1 MGLFGRKDKEDE
13 GSDATTATIPD
24 EYLAFIVKNLFD
36 RYGDAIAEM
45 INRKVMQQLE
55 PIQRRM
61 GEIDT
66 EIRKLKA
73 SSDETVK
80 ELLRSTL
87 EVSME
92 SVAERASRKSIES
105 VGLNKI
111 ELLNETLRNLK
122 EYQIEFAENLEKVS
136 KVLES
141 VKVTLN
147 ELSENVEDINLTVTN
162 ALTEMNK
169 SLEKFRVGV
178 DNAVAEAVKQIRENV
193 VVDKD
198 MIESVVRQILSSV
211 VETKFREINTDVVA
225 LSNRVNAL
233 SRELSDLRGIEDS
246 VNVLISKVEEL
257 IDKVDNLQQGNLVGG
272 ATNIPSIIEDET
284 ETEGES

>member
-61 GEIDT
+61 EEIDT

-92 SVAERASRKSIES
+92 SVAEKASRKSIES
-105 VGLNKI
+105 IGLNKI

-147 ELSENVEDINLTVTN
+147 ELSENVGDINLTVTN

-169 SLEKFRVGV
+169 SLEKFRVRV

-284 ETEGES
+284 ETEGEG

>member
-36 RYGDAIAEM
+36 RYGDAIADM

-61 GEIDT
+61 EEMDT

-92 SVAERASRKSIES
+92 SVAEKASRKSIES
-105 VGLNKI
+105 IGLNKI

-141 VKVTLN
+141 VKLTLS
-147 ELSENVEDINLTVTN
+147 ELSENVGDINLTVTN

-169 SLEKFRVGV
+169 SLEKFRVRV

-272 ATNIPSIIEDET
+272 ATNIPPIIEDET
-284 ETEGES
+284 ETEGEG

>member
-36 RYGDAIAEM
+36 RYGDAIADM

-61 GEIDT
+61 EEMDT

-92 SVAERASRKSIES
+92 SVAEKASRKSIES
-105 VGLNKI
+105 IGLNKI

-136 KVLES
+136 KVLDS
-141 VKVTLN
+141 VKLTLN
-147 ELSENVEDINLTVTN
+147 ELSENVRDINLTVTN

-169 SLEKFRVGV
+169 SLEKFRVRV

-272 ATNIPSIIEDET
+272 ATNIPPIIEDET
-284 ETEGES
+284 ETEGEG

>member
-61 GEIDT
+61 EEMDT

-92 SVAERASRKSIES
+92 SVAEKASRKSIES
-105 VGLNKI
+105 IGLNKI

-147 ELSENVEDINLTVTN
+147 ELSENVGDINLTVTN

-169 SLEKFRVGV
+169 SLEKFRVRV

-272 ATNIPSIIEDET
+272 ATNIPPIIEDET
-284 ETEGES
+284 ETEGEG

>member
-147 ELSENVEDINLTVTN
+147 ELSENVGDINLTVTN

-169 SLEKFRVGV
+169 SLEKFRVRV

-272 ATNIPSIIEDET
+272 ATNIPPIIEDET

>member
-61 GEIDT
+61 EEIDT

-92 SVAERASRKSIES
+92 SVAEKASRKSIES
-105 VGLNKI
+105 IGLNKI

-147 ELSENVEDINLTVTN
+147 ELSENVGDINLTVTN

-169 SLEKFRVGV
+169 SLEKFRVRV

-272 ATNIPSIIEDET
+272 ATNIPPIIEDET
-284 ETEGES
+284 ETEGEG